1 MNKIQWQSV
10 GESEHLKLAIFT
22 LEVNPLIGKL
32 TSVNTLK
39 GKWTSFILVG
49 DDEDCGAHSL
59 DSNYNH
65 PTREDA
71 KNYVIAKARE
81 LLLADLKQ
89 LET

>member
-1 MNKIQWQSV
+1 MSKVQWQSV

-22 LEVNPLIGKL
+22 IEVNPW
-32 TSVNTLK
+32 K
-39 GKWTSFILVG
+39 GKWISCVMVG
-49 DDEDCGAHSL
+49 DDEDCQAHVL
-59 DSNYNH
+59 DMNYNH

-71 KNYVIAKARE
+71 KNYAIAKARE